1 MELAMNTRGK
11 YDKQFKIDAVNLLNS
26 SDKTASEVARDFGI
40 RPDLIARLKK
50 ENAELTMERDI
61 DLSSQIIH

>member
-1 MELAMNTRGK
+1 MNTRGK